1 MWFEKDEFDA
11 PELNSPQP
19 CVHGAGCAYMVKKDD
34 PDKPGESIFVPAS
47 CRYVHPGEEGNG
59 RRIFPAR
66 DGPHGPQ
73 PAVVRLTGRAGFYER
88 RRLRLSWAEW
98 CEQNKIPY
106 TPNKSG
112 EEHPPVVRVPIGGAR
127 GPPKGVLR
135 ASAPVWQGAQE
146 APPSPQPSSAAL
158 AAPGAPKKLTKNQRK
173 RANAKERRAAEGG
186 GGAEAAAPSAGGG
199 AQAASGGAWTGLS
212 SAPCSRV
219 GNTGDE
225 VESDEE
231 EVESE
236 DALVRS
242 LGVVSY
248 APREDADGAATPRY
262 APRED
267 DE

>member
-1 MWFEKDEFDA
+1 MWFEKAEFDA

-34 PDKPGESIFVPAS
+34 PNKPGESIFVSAS

-66 DGPHGPQ
+66 EGPHGPQ

-98 CEQNKIPY
+98 CEQNEIPY

-146 APPSPQPSSAAL
+146 APPSLQASSAPL

-186 GGAEAAAPSAGGG
+186 GGAEAASSSPAAAGGG
-199 AQAASGGAWTGLS
+199 GGWTGLS
-212 SAPCSRV
+212 SAPSSRV

-225 VESDEE
+225 VESDEDEGVLATEAAWVAARVAEQVE
-231 EVESE
+231 EERFE
-236 DALVRS
+236 
-242 LGVVSY
+242 
-248 APREDADGAATPRY
+248 GAATPRY

>member
-1 MWFEKDEFDA
+1 MWFEKAEYDA

-34 PDKPGESIFVPAS
+34 TAKPGESIFVPAS

-66 DGPHGPQ
+66 DGPNGPQ

-106 TPNKSG
+106 VANKSG

-135 ASAPVWQGAQE
+135 ASAPAWQGVTE
-146 APPSPQPSSAAL
+146 APPSPKPSSAA
-158 AAPGAPKKLTKNQRK
+158 AEPPGAPKKLTKNQRK

-186 GGAEAAAPSAGGG
+186 GGSAAEGGGG
-199 AQAASGGAWTGLS
+199 AAAADE
-212 SAPCSRV
+212 
-219 GNTGDE
+219 GDE
-225 VESDEE
+225 GDEDDKDDE
-231 EVESE
+231 
-236 DALVRS
+236 
-242 LGVVSY
+242 G
-248 APREDADGAATPRY
+248 GATPRY
-262 APRED
+262 APRSED
-267 DE
+267 E